1 MKLLIVNGSPRPGSS
16 TEILAERFEQGFRA
30 SLPDVEVVN
39 VILNDLDII
48 PCQSCGFSPAPEP
61 CIFKD
66 DLYRYLIHLR
76 EADFVLVV
84 SPVYFDSVS
93 SLTKLFIDRTN
104 CFRPPIFDG
113 DSMSFDKS
121 FMLNSKGGYILV
133 GGEREK
139 FDAAERVIGGM
150 FVWCGIEKIAKLLY
164 AHSHARLGA
173 VAKDEDVLQQAYDLG
188 VQAARA
194 ATRSS

>member
-16 TEILAERFEQGFRA
+16 TEILAEKFEQGFRA
-30 SLPDVEVVN
+30 SLPDIEVVN
-39 VILNDLDII
+39 VILNDHDII
-48 PCQSCGFSPAPEP
+48 PCQSCGFSPVPEP
-61 CIFKD
+61 CIYKD
-66 DLYRYLIHLR
+66 DLHPYLIHLR
-76 EADFVLVV
+76 EADFVLIA

-104 CFRPPIFDG
+104 CFRPPILAG
-113 DSMSFDKS
+113 DRISFDKS
-121 FMLNSKGGYILV
+121 FMLHSKGAYILV

-150 FVWCGIEKIAKLLY
+150 FVWCGIEKTAKLLY

-173 VAKDEDVLQQAYDLG
+173 VEKDDAVLQQAYDVG
-188 VQAARA
+188 VEAAA
-194 ATRSS
+194 STHP